1 MKSIRILISLALAA
15 EPLLFPVVPLFAQ
28 TGSSSQSSSDR
39 SFAQDLQGPSGG
51 DGGGPILDSG
61 SSPDSAPPSTMP
73 QAQTPGTPISSV
85 QVGGGTPQEP
95 PMYENSE
102 NTSPLDR
109 KIGPIRLKEAPL
121 STFLDVISAQ
131 SKVNFIITEGLE
143 KKTVT
148 VFLRK
153 TTVREAL
160 ELLLRVKG
168 LTYQRIGKSNT
179 YVVQKRSANA
189 PNLITKIYTLNYIPL
204 IPLDSLSQDIA
215 AITSQDVS
223 SGNDMS
229 QQGGGM
235 PGSSGGGQQSGSNSN
250 SNSGSGSGSD
260 NSIPIIK
267 IIRSVLTKKYGT
279 LATDPRTNT
288 LIITD
293 VPEVFPQVEQII
305 SELDKKA
312 PQILIEAQIVEIN
325 TDRTNE
331 LGIEWGGSRGEMA
344 YFAGPAR
351 LTDYGLRPG
360 FFSGNSWKQFFPDTT
375 DIGSGS
381 SSSSGSSG
389 SSSSSGG
396 GASSINPIFSTGQ
409 QSSRG
414 VYYGIFSLAQLQAVF
429 RALVSRGE
437 ARYLGKPKIVAMNNK
452 TAVIAISQDAAM
464 GTTSTLSSAG
474 GSVGSSSTGVER
486 RRIGL
491 TLKVTPQVNK
501 DGYITM
507 SVQPAYSN
515 AVASAVTVNGQ
526 TVYDPVS
533 RGASTMVRVKN
544 GQTVVIGGMLSSTE
558 NKTIRKVPLLG
569 YIPIIGWLFTSV
581 SESRTNTDLVI
592 FITPTILVD

>member
-1 MKSIRILISLALAA
+1 MKFLKICLTLTLTF
-15 EPLLFPVVPLFAQ
+15 EQLLFPVAGLFAQ
-28 TGSSSQSSSDR
+28 DSPAADKN
-39 SFAQDLQGPSGG
+39 FAQDLQGPGG
-51 DGGGPILDSG
+51 EEGGPILESSG
-61 SSPDSAPPSTMP
+61 SDAPPPTSMP
-73 QAQTPGTPISSV
+73 QGQVPGTPVESV
-85 QVGGGTPQEP
+85 QISGAPKDA
-95 PMYENSE
+95 PMYEEAES
-102 NTSPLDR
+102 TSPLDR
-109 KIGPIRLKEAPL
+109 KIGPIRLKGAPL
-121 STFLDVISAQ
+121 STFLDVVSAQ

-143 KKTVT
+143 AKTIT

-168 LTYQRIGKSNT
+168 LTYQRIGKSQT
-179 YVVQKRSANA
+179 YVVQKRSADM

-204 IPLDSLSQDIA
+204 IPISSIGEEIA
-215 AITSQDVS
+215 SITSQDVS
-223 SGNDMS
+223 S
-229 QQGGGM
+229 
-235 PGSSGGGQQSGSNSN
+235 SGSDS
-250 SNSGSGSGSD
+250 SSGSGGSGGSGDQNKDSD
-260 NSIPIIK
+260 NGIAIINIVK
-267 IIRSVLTKKYGT
+267 SVLSKRNGK

-305 SELDKKA
+305 AELDKKA

-325 TDRTNE
+325 TDRVNE

-360 FFSGNSWKQFFPDTT
+360 FYSGDSWKQFFPNTSDT
-375 DIGSGS
+375 G
-381 SSSSGSSG
+381 
-389 SSSSSGG
+389 SSSSGG
-396 GASSINPIFSTGQ
+396 SASSIDAIFSTGQ
-409 QSSRG
+409 QSSKG
-414 VYYGIFSLAQLQAVF
+414 VFYGVFSLAQLQATF
-429 RALVSRGE
+429 RALISRGE

-452 TAVIAISQDAAM
+452 TALIAISQDAAM
-464 GTTSTLSSAG
+464 GTQSVVASAG
-474 GSVGSSSTGVER
+474 GSSGSSSTGVER

-491 TLKVTPQVNK
+491 ILKVTPQVNK
-501 DGYITM
+501 EGFITM
-507 SVQPAYSN
+507 IVQPSYSN
-515 AVASAVTVNGQ
+515 AQVSAITVNGA

-558 NKTIRKVPLLG
+558 SKTVRKVPLLG

-581 SESRTNTDLVI
+581 SSKRSNTDLVI

>member
-1 MKSIRILISLALAA
+1 MKFLKICLVLTLTL
-15 EPLLFPVVPLFAQ
+15 EQLLFPVAGLFAQ
-28 TGSSSQSSSDR
+28 DAPAADKN
-39 SFAQDLQGPSGG
+39 FAQDLQGPSGEE
-51 DGGGPILDSG
+51 GGPILE
-61 SSPDSAPPSTMP
+61 SSQEADAPPPTSMP
-73 QAQTPGTPISSV
+73 QGQVPGSPIESV
-85 QVGGGTPQEP
+85 QISGAAKDA
-95 PMYENSE
+95 PMYEEAESA
-102 NTSPLDR
+102 SPLDR
-109 KIGPIRLKEAPL
+109 KIGPIRLKGAPL
-121 STFLDVISAQ
+121 STFLDVVSAQ

-143 KKTVT
+143 AKTIT

-168 LTYQRIGKSNT
+168 LTYQRIGKSQT
-179 YVVQKRSANA
+179 YVVQKRSADM

-204 IPLDSLSQDIA
+204 IPIGSIGEEIA
-215 AITSQDVS
+215 SITSQDVS
-223 SGNDMS
+223 SS
-229 QQGGGM
+229 E
-235 PGSSGGGQQSGSNSN
+235 GSSSPGPAG
-250 SNSGSGSGSD
+250 NSGGKEADSGI
-260 NSIPIIK
+260 SIINIV
-267 IIRSVLTKKYGT
+267 RSVLSKKNGK

-325 TDRTNE
+325 TDRVNE

-360 FFSGNSWKQFFPDTT
+360 FYSGDQWKQFFPSTQ
-375 DIGSGS
+375 DISKA
-381 SSSSGSSG
+381 
-389 SSSSSGG
+389 SSGG
-396 GASSINPIFSTGQ
+396 SASSIDPIFATGQ
-409 QSSRG
+409 QSSKG
-414 VYYGIFSLAQLQAVF
+414 VYYGVFSLAQLQAIF
-429 RALVSRGE
+429 RALISKGE

-452 TAVIAISQDAAM
+452 TALIAISQDAAM
-464 GTTSTLSSAG
+464 GTQSVVASAG
-474 GSVGSSSTGVER
+474 GSTGTSSSGVER

-491 TLKVTPQVNK
+491 ILKVTPQVNK
-501 DGYITM
+501 EGFITM
-507 SVQPAYSN
+507 IVQPSYSN
-515 AVASAVTVNGQ
+515 AQISAITVNGA

-558 NKTIRKVPLLG
+558 SKTVRKVPLLG

-581 SESRTNTDLVI
+581 SSRRSNTDLVI

>member
-1 MKSIRILISLALAA
+1 MKFLKICLTLTLTF
-15 EPLLFPVVPLFAQ
+15 EQLLFPVAGLFAQ
-28 TGSSSQSSSDR
+28 DAPAADR
-39 SFAQDLQGPSGG
+39 NFAQDLQGPGG
-51 DGGGPILDSG
+51 EEGGPILE
-61 SSPDSAPPSTMP
+61 SSQSSDAPPPSTMP
-73 QAQTPGTPISSV
+73 QGQTPGSPIESV
-85 QVGGGTPQEP
+85 QISGAPKDA
-95 PMYENSE
+95 PMYEEAESS
-102 NTSPLDR
+102 SPLDR
-109 KIGPIRLKEAPL
+109 KIGPIRLKGAPL
-121 STFLDVISAQ
+121 STFLDVVSAQ

-143 KKTVT
+143 AKTIT

-168 LTYQRIGKSNT
+168 LTYQRIGKSQT
-179 YVVQKRSANA
+179 YVVQKRSADM

-204 IPLDSLSQDIA
+204 IPIGSIGEEIA

-223 SGNDMS
+223 SSDS
-229 QQGGGM
+229 
-235 PGSSGGGQQSGSNSN
+235 GSSNSTSGGN
-250 SNSGSGSGSD
+250 NSGKDPD
-260 NSIPIIK
+260 NGIAIIN
-267 IIRSVLTKKYGT
+267 IVRSVLSKRNGK

-305 SELDKKA
+305 AELDKKA

-325 TDRTNE
+325 TDRVNE

-360 FFSGNSWKQFFPDTT
+360 FYSGDSWKQFFPSTS
-375 DIGSGS
+375 DISKAA
-381 SSSSGSSG
+381 
-389 SSSSSGG
+389 SSGG
-396 GASSINPIFSTGQ
+396 SASSVDAIFATGQ
-409 QSSRG
+409 QSSKG
-414 VYYGIFSLAQLQAVF
+414 VYYGVFSLAQLQAIF
-429 RALVSRGE
+429 RALISRGE

-452 TAVIAISQDAAM
+452 TALIAISQDAAM
-464 GTTSTLSSAG
+464 GTQSVVASAG
-474 GSVGSSSTGVER
+474 GSAGSSSTGVER

-491 TLKVTPQVNK
+491 ILKVTPQVNK
-501 DGYITM
+501 EGFITM
-507 SVQPAYSN
+507 IVQPSYSN
-515 AVASAVTVNGQ
+515 AQVSAITVNGA

-544 GQTVVIGGMLSSTE
+544 GQTVVIGGMLSSNE
-558 NKTIRKVPLLG
+558 SKTVRKVPLLG

-581 SESRTNTDLVI
+581 SSKRSNTDLVI